1 MAEAAPDE
9 AKTGDRRGPRSDTLE
24 TVFTWAFRL
33 LIAEGA
39 HAITA
44 NRLHQESGVARTTI
58 YRHWPEPADLLA
70 AMLERA
76 TGEQDNEPFVG
87 EFQADL
93 LSAVRGL
100 VFRFNERPVRP
111 LFGALVEH
119 TRRVS
124 AADGSAPEDL
134 GASYIT
140 GILRPIRRA
149 MSEAVERGDLPA
161 TVDVDHLVD
170 ELAGPLLV
178 RHVLL
183 GRTVDDADADAAVE
197 SFLQRQAIGSP
208 G

>member
-1 MAEAAPDE
+1 MTE
-9 AKTGDRRGPRSDTLE
+9 GRGPRSETLE

-44 NRLHQESGVARTTI
+44 HRLHQESGVARTTI

-76 TGEQDNEPFVG
+76 TGDQDTPDFVG
-87 EFQADL
+87 EVRADL
-93 LSAVRGL
+93 TSAVGSL

-119 TRRVS
+119 SRRDPG
-124 AADGSAPEDL
+124 ADDL
-134 GASYIT
+134 GATYIS

-149 MSEAVERGDLPA
+149 VADGIERGDLHPG
-161 TVDVDHLVD
+161 DIDDLVD

-183 GRTVDDADADAAVE
+183 GRTVRDGDTTAAVD
-197 SFLQRQAIGSP
+197 SFLERYGTERT

>member
-1 MAEAAPDE
+1 MTEPME
-9 AKTGDRRGPRSDTLE
+9 RRGPRSETVE

-44 NRLHQESGVARTTI
+44 HRLHQESGVARTTI

-76 TGEQDNEPFVG
+76 TGDQDMPDFVG
-87 EFQADL
+87 ATRADL
-93 LSAVRGL
+93 TIAMEGL

-119 TRRVS
+119 SRRDPE
-124 AADGSAPEDL
+124 AEDL
-134 GASYIT
+134 GATYIN
-140 GILRPIRRA
+140 GVLRSIRRA
-149 MSEAVERGDLPA
+149 VAEGIDRGDLDPG
-161 TVDVDHLVD
+161 DVEALTD

-183 GRTVDDADADAAVE
+183 GREVDNADAAAAIE
-197 SFLQRQAIGSP
+197 LFLDRHATDAMA
-208 G
+208 

>member
-1 MAEAAPDE
+1 METEPAE
-9 AKTGDRRGPRSDTLE
+9 RRGPRSETVE

-76 TGEQDNEPFVG
+76 TGDQDMPDFVG
-87 EFQADL
+87 ATRADL
-93 LSAVRGL
+93 TIAMEGL

-119 TRRVS
+119 SRRDPD
-124 AADGSAPEDL
+124 AEDL
-134 GASYIT
+134 GATYIS
-140 GILRPIRRA
+140 GVLRSIRRA
-149 MSEAVERGDLPA
+149 VSEGIDRGDLKPG
-161 TVDVDHLVD
+161 DVETLTD

-183 GRTVDDADADAAVE
+183 GRDVDDADAASAIE
-197 SFLQRQAIGSP
+197 LFLDRHATTALA
-208 G
+208 

>member
-1 MAEAAPDE
+1 M
-9 AKTGDRRGPRSDTLE
+9 
-24 TVFTWAFRL
+24 FTWAFRL

-76 TGEQDNEPFVG
+76 TGEQDTAPFIG
-87 EFQADL
+87 ELRADL
-93 LSAVRGL
+93 SSAVHGL

-119 TRRVS
+119 TRRAS
-124 AADGSAPEDL
+124 GAEDPDPEDL

-149 MSEAVERGDLPA
+149 MSEAVERGELPA

-170 ELAGPLLV
+170 EVAGPLLV

-183 GRTVDDADADAAVE
+183 GREVDEADADAAVE
-197 SFLQRQAIGSP
+197 AFLDWQSIGSP

>member
-1 MAEAAPDE
+1 M
-9 AKTGDRRGPRSDTLE
+9 E

-76 TGEQDNEPFVG
+76 TGDQDTPDFVG
-87 EFQADL
+87 EVRADL
-93 LSAVRGL
+93 SSAVGSL

-119 TRRVS
+119 SRRDPG
-124 AADGSAPEDL
+124 ADDL
-134 GASYIT
+134 GATYIS

-149 MSEAVERGDLPA
+149 VAEGVERGDLEPA
-161 TVDVDHLVD
+161 DIDDLVD
-170 ELAGPLLV
+170 ELAGPMLV

-183 GRTVDDADADAAVE
+183 GRQVDDTDATAAVE
-197 SFLQRQAIGSP
+197 SFLERHGTAGD